1 MALQSSGTISM
12 SQVRSTH
19 TGGGTSGNK
28 ATNYYRDPSNNT
40 SVSPF
45 VQNQTGSPPTYTTVS
60 GYHPG
65 TPGYCSRTCYGG
77 SCRPK
82 CPSNPPIQLPSGFYA
97 GGGYNCS
104 PSQKP
109 SHSQYGGVFYCNP
122 ANGQPAKPGSSYS
135 YTQMHP
141 GTTAPANQGVP
152 TSGRIKWTD
161 WYGSSRG

>member
-1 MALQSSGTISM
+1 MALQTSGTISM

-19 TGGGTSGNK
+19 TGGGN
-28 ATNYYRDPSNNT
+28 TNNNAKKYYRDPANNT

-65 TPGYCSRTCYGG
+65 TPGYCSRTCYGNC
-77 SCRPK
+77 SKK
-82 CPSNPPIQLPSGFYA
+82 CSKNPPIQLPSGFYA
-97 GGGYNCS
+97 GGGYTCGS
-104 PSQKP
+104 GQSP

-122 ANGQPAKPGSSYS
+122 ANGQPAKPGGSYS
-135 YTQMHP
+135 YTTMHP
-141 GTTAPANQGVP
+141 GNVSPANQGVP